1 MRDGAV
7 LAERLWR
14 TDRSHVGALPGEVAA
29 VLREAGVEWPALGAV
44 AVSIGPGSFTGLRI
58 AVAFAKGLA
67 FASDLPLVAVP
78 TLEALAQAAGAA
90 PGARVCAAIDAR
102 KREVYAAT
110 FEVGLGGVRRVTPD
124 AASSPAA
131 LAAGLGA
138 GTIVVGDAPEVYPEA
153 FAGLTV
159 LPFATHPPRGGV
171 VALAG
176 AARLARGEAASVAAF
191 EPAYVRAPDAK
202 LPANP
207 LR

>member
-1 MRDGAV
+1 V
-7 LAERLWR
+7 LAERHWR
-14 TDRSHVGALPGEVAA
+14 TDRSHVGALPGQVAA
-29 VLREAGVEWPALGAV
+29 VLRQAGVDWPALGGV

-67 FASDLPLVAVP
+67 FASGLPLVAVP

-90 PGARVCAAIDAR
+90 PGTRVCAAIDAR

-110 FEVGLGGVRRVTPD
+110 FDMGSGGVQRMTLD
-124 AASSPAA
+124 AAASPAA
-131 LAAGLGA
+131 LAAGLRA

-176 AARLARGEAASVAAF
+176 ADRLARGEATGVSGL
-191 EPAYVRAPDAK
+191 EPLYVRAPDAK